1 MEGRW
6 CGKTTIEMLKV
17 LFEPTDAS
25 APNALEQQAQKIAVL
40 TDVVFELLR
49 EVEALR
55 EATIAEARR
64 QGISPK
70 ESSYGRAY
78 EAAAMGTRSWARMS
92 DGWPNLFARWMGF
105 TWFDGRDD
113 LAQASFGEPMREL
126 IMMRRL
132 GFSPEEIDAYL
143 ERIRET
149 YANT

>member
-1 MEGRW
+1 
-6 CGKTTIEMLKV
+6 MLRI
-17 LFEPTDAS
+17 LYERTDVS

-55 EATIAEARR
+55 AASIADTKR
-64 QGISPK
+64 QGIALR

-78 EAAAMGTRSWARMS
+78 EDTAMGTRSWARMS
-92 DGWPNLFARWMGF
+92 DGWPNLFALWMGY

-113 LAQASFGEPMREL
+113 LAQASFGEPMREM

-132 GFSPEEIDAYL
+132 GFSREEIDAYL
-143 ERIRET
+143 QGVRET